1 MTAQYVPIR
10 RVKMVDDFTMINLS
24 ELRDETRHVRKY
36 VSDLTAR
43 SVLVGDGYYRC
54 GDHRC

>member
-1 MTAQYVPIR
+1 
-10 RVKMVDDFTMINLS
+10 MVDDFTMINLS